1 MGTLELVLG
10 EEDIR
15 NPLEIAAPLGLASST
30 EMDRGIKVLSFD
42 DTMAISNWV
51 KYGIP
56 SFSKLVGLPVSQ
68 YEKLCIALLERLE
81 YEIEAANL
89 LHREDTVHRKSVKST
104 GKWKRELSNL
114 ISSVNYDGR

>member
-10 EEDIR
+10 EEDIC

-56 SFSKLVGLPVSQ
+56 GFSKLVGLPVSQ

-89 LHREDTVHRKSVKST
+89 LHREDTIRRKSVKST
-104 GKWKRELSNL
+104 GKWKRELRNL
-114 ISSVNYDGR
+114 ISLVNYDGR

>member
-10 EEDIR
+10 EEDIC
-15 NPLEIAAPLGLASST
+15 NPLEIAALGLAFST

-42 DTMAISNWV
+42 DTLAISNWV

-56 SFSKLVGLPVSQ
+56 GFSKLVRLPVNQ
-68 YEKLCIALLERLE
+68 YEKLCITLLERLE

-89 LHREDTVHRKSVKST
+89 LHREDTVEKV
-104 GKWKRELSNL
+104 
-114 ISSVNYDGR
+114 